1 MKQGE
6 IREINGYFV
15 IKTAHP
21 TFRNRDGY
29 AKSCYRIYENMDD
42 AKCGARKNCIATCY
56 TMKEVKEITND

>member
-15 IKTAHP
+15 RKSVHP

-29 AKSCYRIYENMDD
+29 AKSCYFVYENEED
-42 AKCGARKNCIATCY
+42 AIYCGNNRIAVAY
-56 TMKEVKEITND
+56 TMKEVKDITKN